1 MRFSTTMTTTTSA
14 RRASVKDPEAV
25 FWAECRKRALE
36 LNVPAWMIA
45 EQRYNH
51 ELLDKRAES

>member
-14 RRASVKDPEAV
+14 RQAPVKDPEAV

-45 EQRYNH
+45 EQRYNN
-51 ELLDKRAES
+51 ELLDKRAGS